1 MSTHASKSFDVVT
14 VGHVLM
20 DLRFTVSHFA
30 GPDEE
35 AVIED
40 QSRGVG
46 GSAANVAIGVR
57 RLGGTSAII
66 AKVGLD
72 SFGRTAVDHLM
83 REGVDISGIRIGI
96 GPTGFTVV
104 IIDRDGRIAL
114 YGFKGVAEDLRP
126 EDVDVRVIERGRYV
140 HIASLRPDTSL
151 KVAARAREL
160 GKYVSWD
167 PGRVLCRRG
176 LHALR
181 SLVKL
186 ADIVFVNADECLTL
200 TKAPSVEEGA
210 SKIRSLGPEVVVVK
224 MGAKGV
230 YVASDEFSRR
240 FEALHI
246 PKVKDAT
253 GAGDAFAAGLLTALS
268 RGWGLED
275 AVNYGL
281 AVAAI
286 KVTRLGSNAIP
297 THEEVMKL
305 LKASKAVSK

>member
-1 MSTHASKSFDVVT
+1 MAPGTPKHLDVLAI
-14 VGHVLM
+14 GHVLM

-57 RLGGTSAII
+57 RLGGYSGVI

-72 SFGRTAVDHLM
+72 SFGRNAVEGLM
-83 REGVDISGIRIGI
+83 REGVDISGIKIGI
-96 GPTGFTVV
+96 GSTGFSVV

-114 YGFKGVAEDLRP
+114 YGFKGVAEELRP
-126 EDVDVRVIERGRYV
+126 DEIDEELIGRASYV

-151 KVAARAREL
+151 KAAAKAQEL
-160 GKYVSWD
+160 GKRVSWD

-176 LHALR
+176 LKSLR
-181 SLVKL
+181 SLIKL
-186 ADIVFVNADECLTL
+186 TDIVLLNREECLRL
-200 TKAPSVEEGA
+200 TSSGSVEECA
-210 SKIRSLGPEVVVVK
+210 ERLRSIGPEAVIVK
-224 MGAKGV
+224 LGGEGV
-230 YVASDEFSRR
+230 YALSDDVKGHYPAFKVGR
-240 FEALHI
+240 
-246 PKVKDAT
+246 VKDAT
-253 GAGDAFAAGLLTALS
+253 GGGDAFAAGLLTALS
-268 RGWGLED
+268 RGWSFED
-275 AVNYGL
+275 ALRYGQ

-297 THEEVMKL
+297 THEEVMSL
-305 LKASKAVSK
+305 LKRSGQP

>member
-1 MSTHASKSFDVVT
+1 MNAHTSKSFDVVT

-57 RLGGTSAII
+57 RLGGTSAVI

-72 SFGRTAVDHLM
+72 GFGRTAVDHLM

-104 IIDRDGRIAL
+104 IIDKEGRIAL

-126 EDVDVRVIERGRYV
+126 DDVDVRVIERGRYV

-167 PGRVLCRRG
+167 PGRVLCRKG

-181 SLVKL
+181 SLIKL
-186 ADIVFVNADECLTL
+186 VDIVFVNAEECLTL
-200 TKAPSVEEGA
+200 TKASSIEKGA
-210 SKIRSLGPEVVVVK
+210 SKIKSLGPEVVVVK
-224 MGAKGV
+224 MGAEGV
-230 YVASDEFSRR
+230 YVLSEDLSER
-240 FEALHI
+240 FEAFRV

-253 GAGDAFAAGLLTALS
+253 GAGDAFAAGLLTAMT
-268 RGWGLED
+268 RGWDLKE
-275 AVNYGL
+275 AVRYGL

-286 KVTRLGSNAIP
+286 KVTKLGSSAIP
-297 THEEVMKL
+297 THKEVMNL
-305 LKASKAVSK
+305 LKST